1 MSELR
6 AAADKVRLDSEPG
19 ERWTATLLGL
29 ALVVGLTVIDAL
41 WDKNFPSTVVIGPF
55 LTALVASERQTA
67 GVALAAVASVLLS
80 AIWNDT
86 TMGADYWLRAAVVAT
101 GGGLAVVAAHR
112 RERATRAETI
122 GAQLTAA
129 LSNLAEAVVV
139 QDDKHQL
146 LYANDAAAATLG
158 FASAEVLLTTPSEQ
172 VLGDADYF
180 AEDGEQLTADDYP
193 TARVLRGEDPGPV
206 TIRMV

>member
-6 AAADKVRLDSEPG
+6 AAAERVRLDGDPG
-19 ERWTATLLGL
+19 ERWSATAAGL
-29 ALVVGLTVIDAL
+29 ALVVGLSILDAS

-101 GGGLAVVAAHR
+101 GGGLAV
-112 RERATRAETI
+112 
-122 GAQLTAA
+122 
-129 LSNLAEAVVV
+129 
-139 QDDKHQL
+139 
-146 LYANDAAAATLG
+146 
-158 FASAEVLLTTPSEQ
+158 
-172 VLGDADYF
+172 
-180 AEDGEQLTADDYP
+180 
-193 TARVLRGEDPGPV
+193 
-206 TIRMV
+206 